1 MTTSRTLARSFIAAI
16 LASAVSGA
24 AYAGTVGFEEE
35 FALSPDRTAAL
46 KQLIPGTE
54 DYYFYTTLNYQNQ
67 GKLDE
72 ADKTLKAWIA
82 QHNRTARAQQM
93 ENRQA
98 LLKYTSDA
106 KSTLAYLSQHLGVY
120 FNHERE
126 TPERQAALPTTLDP
140 AAISRDTLSARALN
154 PNLHADTLNGFEDA
168 AFEWLDAAKL
178 SDTRL
183 HELLSRLV
191 RPDYPK
197 LPELI
202 AKDMAVPRYQSG
214 FGSLPIHAKLLLSQL
229 EELITLR
236 PNLLNDSNF
245 VSAYLSKLRPTD
257 GLDWRHDAAQEQ
269 AYLERLQ
276 AFADRLAPAHNSLKA
291 NILFQRLSF
300 DRKHGVYDRDRL
312 LTYLKLPRRVWYIN
326 PKYIQPLE
334 RQNAMADL
342 NADYSAQTILPP
354 ISNDE
359 PLVRDYLLHLLA
371 DAPDSDA
378 FTETL
383 ETVYL
388 RQVFAEAKI
397 ATGIGDQEKWF
408 SLLPPAKLQE
418 LKDRVDL
425 DFALTNPE
433 VFKPDDAVALDV
445 NVKNVSKLIVKV
457 YEVNAANYY
466 KTFHREVS
474 TAVNLDG
481 LVANEER
488 TETYSDPALRRIQR
502 HFEFKNLAQ
511 RGVYV
516 VEFIGNGKSSRAL
529 IRKGKLHFIERT
541 GAAGHNFVVLDEAN
555 KRLLD
560 ARIWIAGHEYPA
572 DKDGDIAVPYTAA
585 PGNQPVVLLSGGFA
599 SLDSFSHK
607 PETYRLEAGIHIP
620 REALLRY
627 GTATVAIRPALMLG
641 DSLVTPRLLEN
652 VTLVINS
659 VDQDGIATSK
669 EIPDFKLFEDRESD
683 YDLSVPDRLASITFS
698 LRAKVQN
705 VSANRKDDLLVS
717 RTFAINGIDASHN
730 IQDLHLSKIAGSYVV
745 DVLGK
750 SGELR
755 PDQAVNFVFQHRDFR
770 EAINATL
777 KSDPTGRIT
786 LGPLDQITSLTASG
800 PDGSSHTWHPTQD
813 LRTYNPVAHAPV
825 GKAILVPYMGAAKE
839 PARPEV
845 SLLETRGGTY
855 VVDRF
860 ANLAIKDGFLQIQ
873 GLPAGEYSLLL
884 KEPRVEMTVRIAP
897 GDEKEKGWVLSANQ
911 QLQVKNANPLQI
923 VSVIADAAG
932 EKIAIQLGNATK
944 SARVHVFATHF
955 VPEFAPFAD
964 LASVSGPTIAYRTL
978 PAMDSL
984 YESGRTLGDEYR
996 YIIDR
1001 KYANRFPGNMLARPG
1016 LLLNPW
1022 AIRATDTGQEDAKHG
1037 NAYADRQ
1044 GGGAGGGVNG
1054 RSLGEWGVNHGATA
1068 VSGIPTNLDFLA
1080 EGATELLN
1088 LIPDDKGVVT
1098 IDRKALGSHQ
1108 QIHVVA
1114 VDPYN
1119 TIYREISLAQPVQKV
1134 RDLRMLT
1141 VLDSAKHFTQQKQV
1155 SILQKGDT
1163 ISLPEATGSNLE
1175 SFDSLA
1181 KVYRLYSTLHAD
1193 ANLVEFSFI
1202 LNWPTLKPEEKR
1214 EKYSKYACHELSY
1227 FLSRKDP
1234 EFFTAVILPYLKN
1247 KKDKTFMDHF
1257 LLGDDLSGYMKPW
1270 AYGRL
1275 NTVERVLLAQHL
1287 EGEAPKTARA
1297 LKDQFDL
1304 LPPAIDQFNMLFDTA
1319 IKAGALETGGPASL
1333 NFISPLPTG
1342 EAAAA
1347 NAPAP
1352 APAEMIA
1359 LGAGGRAVTAAPA
1372 APMAMNFRGY
1382 AAKPTPTAGR
1392 RMAAKAEAMDS
1403 LEKSKDSLKKMDEVA
1418 ADAEQDLGLQDG
1430 LSVNKELAA
1439 RGEIRQLYR
1448 KLDKTMEW
1456 VENNYYHLPIEQQL
1470 ASLIDV
1476 NGLWKDY
1483 AQQTAAAAGGGAK
1496 TFLAKT
1502 MAEPTGNFTEMMFAL
1517 SVLDLP
1523 FESPKHESKREGGTF
1538 TLTAGGP
1545 IVAFHK
1551 EIKEAQPAAAGAEK
1565 TPILVS
1571 QNYFRETD
1579 RYTFV
1584 DNERTDKYVGGGD
1597 EFLTHVVYG
1606 AQVVITNPTSS
1617 RQKLDALLQLPKG
1630 AVPVLNAQY
1639 TRGLHL
1645 ELQPYETKA
1654 VEYSFYFPA
1663 TGEFEHYPVQVAKN
1677 EKLVAFAPP
1686 ATLKVV
1692 AKPTKLDTT
1701 SWDHISQN
1709 GTEEEVLTYLKA
1721 NNIQRVNLE
1730 KIAWRM
1736 KAAPFYKQVIAL
1748 LEDRHIYNTTLWSY
1762 ALKHNDAPRIREY
1775 LQYQDG
1781 FVAQCGAYLDSP
1793 LLTIDPTLRYAYQ
1806 HMEYAPLVNPR
1817 AHKLGQD
1824 RKILNERFFE
1834 QYERTLNVLT
1844 YRPTLSDD
1852 DTMSVTYYM
1861 LLQDRIDEGLAAFKK
1876 VDPKKLPEQI
1886 QYDYFAAYTA
1896 FYGETPGSARAIADK
1911 YKNYPVDR
1919 WRNLF
1924 VNVLAQVDEVEGKA
1938 GGGAKV
1944 IDKEDRNQ
1952 QQNALATTE
1961 PTLEFTVDNR
1971 KVNLVY
1977 KNVPEVRINY
1987 YLMDIE
1993 LMFSQNP
2000 FLAQSAGGA
2009 GGAGGGQFSLIKP
2022 NATSTLKLD
2031 SAKEASTFDLPKE
2044 YLTSNVMIEITAA
2057 GVTRYQAY
2065 YANSL
2070 ALQLAENYGQLTVTS
2085 QTTGKVL
2092 PKAYVKVYA
2101 RMKDGRTRFY
2111 KDGYSDLRGKF
2122 DYTSLNTDELDQ
2134 VDKFSLLIM
2143 TDSNGAVVREA
2154 LPPKR

>member
-1 MTTSRTLARSFIAAI
+1 MQRHSLTAQTLVATL
-16 LASAVSGA
+16 LASAVSA
-24 AYAGTVGFEEE
+24 AALAGTVGFEED
-35 FALSPDRTAAL
+35 FALAADRDAVL

-67 GKLDE
+67 NHLAQADE
-72 ADKTLKAWIA
+72 TLKAWIA
-82 QHNRTARAQQM
+82 KHNRTARAQEM

-98 LLKYTSDA
+98 LLKYQTDA
-106 KSTLAYLSQHLGVY
+106 QATLAYLTEHLGIA
-120 FNHERE
+120 FNHEHE
-126 TPERQAALPTTLDP
+126 TQERQAALPTALDP
-140 AAISRDTLSARALN
+140 ALIAREALTARALAN
-154 PNLHADTLNGFEDA
+154 YGDTLNGFDDP
-168 AFEWLDAAKL
+168 AFEWLDASKL

-183 HELLSRLV
+183 HELLSRLT
-191 RPDYPK
+191 RPDVPK

-202 AKDMAVPRYQSG
+202 AKDMASPRHLTA
-214 FGSLPIHAKLLLSQL
+214 FGTLSIHGTLLLAQM
-229 EELITLR
+229 EELIKLR
-236 PNLLNDSNF
+236 PGILNDSNF
-245 VSAYLSKLRPTD
+245 VNAYLGKLRPAV
-257 GLDWRHDAAQEQ
+257 GVDWKHDVKEQQ
-269 AYLERLQ
+269 AYLERLE
-276 AFADRLAPAHNSLKA
+276 AFAARLSPVHNSLKA
-291 NILFQRLSF
+291 NILFQRLAF
-300 DRKHGVYDRDRL
+300 DRKQGTYDQDRFL
-312 LTYLKLPRRVWYIN
+312 RYLKLPRAVWYGN
-326 PKYIQPLE
+326 PHYLE
-334 RQNAMADL
+334 LPSRRDFQANLA
-342 NADYSAQTILPP
+342 ADYSAATLLGP
-354 ISNDE
+354 IGDDE
-359 PLVRDYLLHLLA
+359 AQVRDYLLHLLA
-371 DAPDSDA
+371 DAANTDGYA
-378 FTETL
+378 EFL
-383 ETVYL
+383 ESTYL
-388 RQVFAEAKI
+388 REVFAEAKI
-397 ATGIGDQEKWF
+397 TAGVGDQEKWF
-408 SLLPPAKLQE
+408 SMLPPEKLQD

-425 DFALTNPE
+425 DFALTNKE
-433 VFKPDDAVALDV
+433 IFNPDDAVALDV
-445 NVKNVSKLIVKV
+445 NVKNVKTLIIKV
-457 YEVNAANYY
+457 YEINAANYY

-474 TAVNLDG
+474 TGINLDG

-488 TETYSDPALRRIQR
+488 TIAYADPPLRRIAR
-502 HFEFKNLAQ
+502 HFDFKALSQ

-529 IRKGKLHFIERT
+529 IRKGKLRYLERA
-541 GAAGHNFVVLDEAN
+541 GAAGHSFVILDETN
-555 KRLLD
+555 KRISD
-560 ARIWIAGHEYPA
+560 ARLWLAGHEYAA
-572 DKDGDIAVPYTAA
+572 DKDGTLAVPYSTA
-585 PGNQPVVLLSGGFA
+585 PTTEPIVLLAGGFA
-599 SLDSFSHK
+599 SLDSFNHLG
-607 PETYRLEAGIHIP
+607 ETYSLEAGIHVP
-620 REALLRY
+620 RESLLRY
-627 GTATVAIRPALMLG
+627 GSATLAVRPSLLLNAALV
-641 DSLVTPRLLEN
+641 SPRLLEN
-652 VTLVINS
+652 VTLTINS

-669 EIPDFKLFEDRESD
+669 DVPDFKLYEDRETE
-683 YDLSVPDRLASITFS
+683 YEFAVPDRLKSITFT
-698 LRAKVQN
+698 LRCQVQN
-705 VSANRKDDLLVS
+705 VSANRKDELAVS
-717 RTFAINGIDASHN
+717 RTYNVNDIDGTN
-730 IQDLHLSKIAGSYVV
+730 KIQDLHLSKIDGQYVI

-750 SGELR
+750 TGETR
-755 PDQAVNFVFQHRDFR
+755 ADQPVNLVLKHQEFRDPVKL
-770 EAINATL
+770 TL
-777 KSDPTGRIT
+777 KSDASGRIK
-786 LGPLDQITSLTASG
+786 LGALQNIDRVQATG
-800 PDGSSHTWHPTQD
+800 PDGSPHLWRPLPGQRQNQSVVHAAVGQT
-813 LRTYNPVAHAPV
+813 LR
-825 GKAILVPYMGAAKE
+825 VPYMGAAKE
-839 PARPEV
+839 AARPDF
-845 SLLETRGGTY
+845 SLLELRDGGTF
-855 VVDRF
+855 VADRF
-860 ANLAIKDGFLQIQ
+860 NALTVKDGFLELKD
-873 GLPAGEYSLLL
+873 LPAGDYSLLL
-884 KEPRVEMTVRIAP
+884 KESRLNIDVRVAAGEVRDGWVLSSTRLLQLKNHNPLQIVSIAP
-897 GDEKEKGWVLSANQ
+897 GDEK
-911 QLQVKNANPLQI
+911 
-923 VSVIADAAG
+923 
-932 EKIAIQLGNATK
+932 IAIQLANAGK
-944 SARVHVFATHF
+944 SARVHVYATRF
-955 VPEFAPFAD
+955 VPEFSPFNE
-964 LASVSGPTIAYRTL
+964 LGSVSGPAISYRNL

-1001 KYANRFPGNMLARPG
+1001 KYAPRFPGNMLTRPG
-1016 LLLNPW
+1016 VLLNPW
-1022 AIRATDTGQEDAKHG
+1022 AIRSTDTSQNEAKQG
-1037 NAYADRQ
+1037 GDYADKSGAL
-1044 GGGAGGGVNG
+1044 GGSGGEAKASFFGVG
-1054 RSLGEWGVNHGATA
+1054 GKAKVASVQ
-1068 VSGIPTNLDFLA
+1068 PNLDFLA

-1088 LIPDDKGVVT
+1088 LVPDDKGVVT

-1119 TIYREISLAQPVQKV
+1119 TVYREISLAQPVQKV

-1141 VLDSAKHFTQQKQV
+1141 VLDSARHFTEQKQV
-1155 SILQKGDT
+1155 SILAKGE
-1163 ISLPEATGSNLE
+1163 SVALPEAAGSNLE
-1175 SFDSLA
+1175 SYDSLA
-1181 KVYRLYSTLHAD
+1181 KVYRLYSTLHPD
-1193 ANLVEFSFI
+1193 ATLAEFSFI

-1257 LLGDDLSGYMKPW
+1257 LLGDDLGGYLQPW
-1270 AYGRL
+1270 AYNRL
-1275 NTVERVLLAQHL
+1275 NTVERILLAQHID
-1287 EGEAPKTARA
+1287 GEAPKAARA
-1297 LKDQFDL
+1297 IKDQFDL
-1304 LPPAIDQFNMLFDTA
+1304 LPPAIEQFNLFFDTA
-1319 IKAGALETGGPASL
+1319 IKGNALSKAGHGTLALTTDAPALKPADGWALPQAKAPAGPAEDEDRQS
-1333 NFISPLPTG
+1333 NVH
-1342 EAAAA
+1342 EARKEIAESTR
-1347 NAPAP
+1347 NAKKRAGLADGRFELSKEAP
-1352 APAEMIA
+1352 EATVEKASA
-1359 LGAGGRAVTAAPA
+1359 QLDDTNGDGADKAFQARDLDE
-1372 APMAMNFRGY
+1372 RL
-1382 AAKPTPTAGR
+1382 GR
-1392 RMAAKAEAMDS
+1392 RAF
-1403 LEKSKDSLKKMDEVA
+1403 
-1418 ADAEQDLGLQDG
+1418 
-1430 LSVNKELAA
+1430 
-1439 RGEIRQLYR
+1439 YR